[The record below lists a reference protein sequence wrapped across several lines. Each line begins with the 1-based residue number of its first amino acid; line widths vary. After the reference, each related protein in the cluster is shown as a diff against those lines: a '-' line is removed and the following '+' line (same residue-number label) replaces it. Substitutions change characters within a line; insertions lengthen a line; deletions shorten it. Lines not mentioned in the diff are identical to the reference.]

1 MTFVVLIYIVLQSKN
16 SVIGLCIKILAALQ
30 DPEVWNILDGNINS
44 LINISETVDNFAKC
58 LRSIYTLRV
67 HVQCITARSDVY
79 IFTFG
84 PPGGPNRLTPSR

>member
-1 MTFVVLIYIVLQSKN
+1 MVIIYFVLQSSKN
-16 SVIGLCIKILAALQ
+16 SVIGLCIKIVAALQ
-30 DPEVWNILDGNINS
+30 DPEVWNISDGTINS

-58 LRSIYTLRV
+58 LRSICTLRD

-79 IFTFG
+79 IFTLG